1 LLRPWR
7 DVVPGDGPAICTSLT
22 EDEAGR
28 LGELAA
34 GKRVLEV
41 GSAHGYSAVVMALAG
56 AISVDAVDDHSG
68 GTWLGDTYATMVS
81 NLRAYGVRNRVMITR
96 GRSQDVLPAVAA
108 EGDWRFG
115 LIFIDGDH
123 TYWAVRQDILNA
135 LPLLEPGGT
144 LAVHDY
150 REDNCPDVARAVDE
164 VFPAG
169 PGSLTG
175 TLFVVTP

>member
-1 LLRPWR
+1 MLRPWR
-7 DVVPGDGPAICTSLT
+7 DVAPGDGPAICTSLT

-28 LGELAA
+28 LGELAK
-34 GKRVLEV
+34 GRRVLEV

-56 AISVDAVDDHSG
+56 AHQVVAVDDHNG
-68 GTWLGDTYATMVS
+68 QTWLGDTHAAMVT
-81 NLRAYGVRNRVMITR
+81 NLAAYGVKDTVVIIR
-96 GRSQDVLPAVAA
+96 GRSQDVLPQLGR
-108 EGDWRFG
+108 EGARFG

-123 TYWAVRQDILNA
+123 GYDGVKADVTNA

-150 REDNCPDVARAVDE
+150 WEDNCPDVARAVDE
-164 VFPAG
+164 AFPDG
-169 PGSLTG
+169 PGALAG